1 MTFIT
6 NDFKGS
12 TMTNITDKI
21 IVEKND
27 GIGHLILNQPNKR
40 NAISLEMWQG
50 IESVAENFSNDN
62 EVRVVVLSGAGDK
75 AFSAGADISQFEEN
89 RASKEATE
97 HYNQTVM
104 EALDA
109 LDHLNKPTI
118 AMIQGFCVGGGASV
132 ATHCDLR
139 IAAENARFA
148 IPPAKLGLAY
158 RWEDVYPLVQ
168 LIGPTFAREILYT
181 GRLFTAAEALQMGLV
196 NRVVPIGELE
206 SYVADYSST
215 IAGNAPLTVH
225 AIKQT
230 IQETLKD
237 PQDRNLSLVEELVN
251 ACFASDDY
259 QEGRAAF
266 MEKRKPNF
274 KGR

>member
-1 MTFIT
+1 
-6 NDFKGS
+6 
-12 TMTNITDKI
+12 MTNITDKI

-50 IESVAENFSNDN
+50 IESAAENFSNDN
-62 EVRVVVLSGAGDK
+62 EIRVVVLSGAGDK

-89 RASKEATE
+89 RASKEATD

-104 EALDA
+104 ATLDA

-168 LIGPTFAREILYT
+168 LIGPTFAGEILYT

-206 SYVADYSST
+206 SYVADYAST

-259 QEGRAAF
+259 REGRAAF

>member
-1 MTFIT
+1 
-6 NDFKGS
+6 
-12 TMTNITDKI
+12 MTNITDKI

-118 AMIQGFCVGGGASV
+118 AMIQGFVWVVAQAWRPIAIFVSLLKTRDSRFPPQNLDWPIVGR
-132 ATHCDLR
+132 TC
-139 IAAENARFA
+139 
-148 IPPAKLGLAY
+148 IPWY
-158 RWEDVYPLVQ
+158 
-168 LIGPTFAREILYT
+168 
-181 GRLFTAAEALQMGLV
+181 
-196 NRVVPIGELE
+196 N
-206 SYVADYSST
+206 
-215 IAGNAPLTVH
+215 
-225 AIKQT
+225 
-230 IQETLKD
+230 
-237 PQDRNLSLVEELVN
+237 
-251 ACFASDDY
+251 
-259 QEGRAAF
+259 
-266 MEKRKPNF
+266 
-274 KGR
+274 

>member
-1 MTFIT
+1 
-6 NDFKGS
+6 
-12 TMTNITDKI
+12 MTNITDKI
-21 IVEKND
+21 IVEKKD

-62 EVRVVVLSGAGDK
+62 EIRVVVLSGAGDK

-230 IQETLKD
+230 IRETLKD

>member
-1 MTFIT
+1 M
-6 NDFKGS
+6 
-12 TMTNITDKI
+12 
-21 IVEKND
+21 
-27 GIGHLILNQPNKR
+27 
-40 NAISLEMWQG
+40 
-50 IESVAENFSNDN
+50 
-62 EVRVVVLSGAGDK
+62 
-75 AFSAGADISQFEEN
+75 
-89 RASKEATE
+89 
-97 HYNQTVM
+97 
-104 EALDA
+104 
-109 LDHLNKPTI
+109 
-118 AMIQGFCVGGGASV
+118 GGGASV

-196 NRVVPIGELE
+196 NRVVPTGELE
-206 SYVADYSST
+206 SYVADYAST

-230 IQETLKD
+230 VQETLKD
-237 PQDRNLSLVEELVN
+237 PQDRNLPLIEELVE

-259 QEGRAAF
+259 REGQDAF

-274 KGR
+274 KCR

>member
-1 MTFIT
+1 MA
-6 NDFKGS
+6 
-12 TMTNITDKI
+12 NITDKI

-27 GIGHLILNQPNKR
+27 NIGHLILNQPNKR

-50 IESVAENFSNDN
+50 IESVAENFSDDT

-89 RASKEATE
+89 RTSKEATDQ
-97 HYNQTVM
+97 YNHTVKV
-104 EALDA
+104 ALDA
-109 LDHLNKPTI
+109 LDHLTKPTI

-158 RWEDVYPLVQ
+158 RWEDVYSLVQ

-181 GRLFTAAEALQMGLV
+181 GRLFTASEALQMGLV
-196 NRVVPIGELE
+196 NRVVPTGELE
-206 SYVADYSST
+206 SYVADYAST

-230 IQETLKD
+230 VQETLKGH
-237 PQDRNLSLVEELVN
+237 RTEI
-251 ACFASDDY
+251 Y
-259 QEGRAAF
+259 R
-266 MEKRKPNF
+266 
-274 KGR
+274 

>member
-1 MTFIT
+1 
-6 NDFKGS
+6 
-12 TMTNITDKI
+12 MTNITDKI
-21 IVEKND
+21 IVETND

-168 LIGPTFAREILYT
+168 LIGPPFAREILYT

-196 NRVVPIGELE
+196 NRVVPISELE
-206 SYVADYSST
+206 SYVADYAST

-230 IQETLKD
+230 IRETLKD

-259 QEGRAAF
+259 QEGRIAF

>member
-1 MTFIT
+1 
-6 NDFKGS
+6 
-12 TMTNITDKI
+12 MTNITDKI

-181 GRLFTAAEALQMGLV
+181 GRLFTAAEALQM
-196 NRVVPIGELE
+196 
-206 SYVADYSST
+206 
-215 IAGNAPLTVH
+215 
-225 AIKQT
+225 
-230 IQETLKD
+230 
-237 PQDRNLSLVEELVN
+237 LSLIHI
-251 ACFASDDY
+251 
-259 QEGRAAF
+259 
-266 MEKRKPNF
+266 
-274 KGR
+274 

>member
-1 MTFIT
+1 MA
-6 NDFKGS
+6 
-12 TMTNITDKI
+12 NITDKI

-27 GIGHLILNQPNKR
+27 DIGHLILNQPNKR

-50 IESVAENFSNDN
+50 IESAAENFSDDN
-62 EVRVVVLSGAGDK
+62 EIRVVVLSGAGDK

-89 RASKEATE
+89 RTSKEATD
-97 HYNQTVM
+97 HYNHIVKV
-104 EALDA
+104 ALDA

-196 NRVVPIGELE
+196 NRVVPTGELE
-206 SYVADYSST
+206 SYVADYAST

-230 IQETLKD
+230 VQETLKD
-237 PQDRNLSLVEELVN
+237 PQDRNLPLIEELVK

-259 QEGRAAF
+259 REGQAAF

>member
-1 MTFIT
+1 
-6 NDFKGS
+6 
-12 TMTNITDKI
+12 
-21 IVEKND
+21 
-27 GIGHLILNQPNKR
+27 
-40 NAISLEMWQG
+40 
-50 IESVAENFSNDN
+50 
-62 EVRVVVLSGAGDK
+62 
-75 AFSAGADISQFEEN
+75 
-89 RASKEATE
+89 
-97 HYNQTVM
+97 M

-196 NRVVPIGELE
+196 NRVVPISELE
-206 SYVADYSST
+206 SYVADYAST

-259 QEGRAAF
+259 QEGRVAF

>member
-1 MTFIT
+1 
-6 NDFKGS
+6 
-12 TMTNITDKI
+12 MTNITDKI

-50 IESVAENFSNDN
+50 IESAAENFSNDN
-62 EVRVVVLSGAGDK
+62 EVRVVELSGAGDK

-89 RASKEATE
+89 RASKEATD

-104 EALDA
+104 ATLDA

-168 LIGPTFAREILYT
+168 LIGPTFALEILYT

-206 SYVADYSST
+206 SYVADYAST
-215 IAGNAPLTVH
+215 IASNAPLTVH

-259 QEGRAAF
+259 REGRAAF

>member
-1 MTFIT
+1 
-6 NDFKGS
+6 
-12 TMTNITDKI
+12 MTNITDKI
-21 IVEKND
+21 IVKKND

-158 RWEDVYPLVQ
+158 RWEDVYALVQ

-196 NRVVPIGELE
+196 NRVVPISELE
-206 SYVADYSST
+206 S
-215 IAGNAPLTVH
+215 
-225 AIKQT
+225 
-230 IQETLKD
+230 
-237 PQDRNLSLVEELVN
+237 
-251 ACFASDDY
+251 
-259 QEGRAAF
+259 
-266 MEKRKPNF
+266 
-274 KGR
+274 

>member
-1 MTFIT
+1 
-6 NDFKGS
+6 
-12 TMTNITDKI
+12 MTNITDKI

-158 RWEDVYPLVQ
+158 RWEDVNPLVQ

-196 NRVVPIGELE
+196 NRVVPISELE
-206 SYVADYSST
+206 SYVADYAST